1 MFPAPCKLLGP
12 LLDSRAGEGPCH
24 LRGLRRLNEMVHTMP
39 TPWAGIQEM
48 LSRYWPLEI
57 AGIIPE

>member
-1 MFPAPCKLLGP
+1 
-12 LLDSRAGEGPCH
+12 
-24 LRGLRRLNEMVHTMP
+24 MVHTMP